1 MKGSGCIILLSPLIS
16 VISRLFFIWKGE
28 TSGVNFFLSRSTWS
42 VLWPIAKQGTTCW
55 EPCQPAMGSPCPCWW
70 PLFSFR
76 LVQNLRTCTCL
87 LYLNLTF
94 TGSTIVVICPLTTI
108 AQQLMSDCNK
118 YGINALAGHLV
129 CGSHPSNW
137 KYSDIPHSLGQAWGN
152 WDCFESQSTP
162 NDHCQ
167 CGVHSLARGK
177 TCSQTPIMAVCFR
190 WEMFF
195 WPLNS
200 HRLEGCQS
208 WWLMKLRWWW
218 H

>member
-1 MKGSGCIILLSPLIS
+1 MVPLNFRRFLVMDRERERVLSAYERLRVHHPALPPNLRDFQVVFHMKRGNFG
-16 VISRLFFIWKGE
+16 GE
-28 TSGVNFFLSRSTWS
+28 FFLSRLTWS

-118 YGINALAGHLV
+118 YGINALAGLPKVVQHLV
-129 CGSHPSNW
+129 IG
-137 KYSDIPHSLGQAWGN
+137 
-152 WDCFESQSTP
+152 
-162 NDHCQ
+162 
-167 CGVHSLARGK
+167 
-177 TCSQTPIMAVCFR
+177 
-190 WEMFF
+190 
-195 WPLNS
+195 
-200 HRLEGCQS
+200 RLEHPEVSYQFEYEYNTS
-208 WWLMKLRWWW
+208 VTIRNLSRP
-218 H
+218 